1 MYQKMNITIYLLE
14 IVITVRSDIMWLVWL
29 LIGFFLGVMI
39 MAFFIS
45 GKK

>member
-45 GKK
+45 GKE